1 MRGIFI
7 DLEGSDGSGKTTVVE
22 GLKKKFQ
29 ESGIDMYFTRE
40 PGGTDIGEK
49 IRDILLD
56 KDNDDMDYHC
66 EALLYAAARAQH
78 TSHLIRPMVEE
89 GKNVFTERYTLS
101 SLAYQGCGRGL
112 GLDEVYKINLFATE
126 GFEPDLVLYL
136 EANPIDLLE
145 RKKKQKEAD
154 RLEASGEDFFGKIS
168 QGFNE
173 ASKYAKNV
181 KRIDAM
187 QDSKDVIEDC
197 WQEVLKLLKEKI

>member
-7 DLEGSDGSGKTTVVE
+7 DLEGSDGSGKTTVVD
-22 GLKKKFQ
+22 GLKNKFQ
-29 ESGIDMYFTRE
+29 EAGIDMYFTRE

-56 KDNDDMDYHC
+56 KDNEDMDFRC

-78 TSHLIRPMVEE
+78 TSRLIRPMIDE

-112 GLDEVYKINLFATE
+112 GIEEIYKINNFATK
-126 GFEPDLVLYL
+126 GYEPDLVLYL
-136 EANPIDLLE
+136 EADPIELLE

-154 RLEASGEDFFGKIS
+154 RVEAAGEEFFSKIY
-168 QGFNE
+168 QGFDRACE
-173 ASKYAKNV
+173 YAKNV

-187 QDSKDVIEDC
+187 QDSQAVIEDC
-197 WQEVLKLLKEKI
+197 WQEVLKLLKERI